1 MNSLRI
7 RNKVIIIS
15 MINEPNS
22 GRKSKRVT
30 ITLAAALAVV
40 FILGILLGN
49 VMIPLKSMLRVFAA
63 KLTGSP
69 LPSEL
74 RSTEKILFML
84 RIPRTVMMCLAGASL
99 ACSGASY
106 QGLFRNPLADPYLI
120 GVSSGAGLGAVIAL
134 SINWSYG
141 KMSAFITPLFAFGF
155 ALITV
160 FIVFNLGRM
169 GGYLNITGLL
179 LAGVALN
186 AFTSAM
192 SSAWILVSGMEP
204 KRSFSWMLGGGGVA
218 GWNQILFTAP
228 LILIGIFGQLR
239 YAYPLNILQFGEE
252 QALQLGIPVNKVRIR
267 MIIYAT
273 LTTSA
278 SISVT
283 GVIGFVGLIVPHLLR
298 IVIGADYRKLIP
310 LSLMGGAVLLTMS
323 DILAR
328 IVMRPQEI
336 PVGVITALTG
346 APFFLWIL
354 NRSNHAKV

>member
-1 MNSLRI
+1 MSKETNSTHRSRQVSIVLSVSLG
-7 RNKVIIIS
+7 VIII
-15 MINEPNS
+15 
-22 GRKSKRVT
+22 
-30 ITLAAALAVV
+30 
-40 FILGILLGN
+40 LGVLLGN
-49 VMIPLKSMLRVFAA
+49 VMIPLRSMLQVFASR
-63 KLTGSP
+63 LSGTP
-69 LPSEL
+69 LPSTL

-84 RIPRTVMMCLAGASL
+84 RIPRTVMMCLAGAAL

-134 SINWSYG
+134 SINWSYS
-141 KMSAFITPLFAFGF
+141 KMAAFITPMFAFGF

-186 AFTSAM
+186 AFTSAL
-192 SSAWILVSGMEP
+192 SSAWILMTGMEP
-204 KRSFSWMLGGGGVA
+204 KRSFSWMLGGGGIA
-218 GWNQILFTAP
+218 GWNQILVTAP
-228 LILIGIFGQLR
+228 MILIGIIGQLH

-273 LTTSA
+273 LSTSA
-278 SISVT
+278 AIAVT

-298 IVIGADYRKLIP
+298 ILIGADYRKLIP
-310 LSLMGGAVLLTMS
+310 LSIAGGAALLTLS

-336 PVGVITALTG
+336 PVGVITALAG